1 VRFGLAQIRYRWGE
15 SRSWEEGTT
24 DNLEKAVEFIR
35 RAGREGAAVVAF
47 SEYFLGNVKPMP
59 IPCPITERLSQAAR
73 EANVY
78 VICGATRELVPKP
91 KGSRKAP
98 KPRICSF
105 VIAPNGKIVSKHYKQ
120 VFYPTERGLYDP
132 GPNRPT
138 TIHGVKVGILG
149 GYELLVP
156 EIARR
161 LAKAGAEILVV
172 QMVASSD
179 MPYML
184 ETMQSAVRA
193 RTMELLMPVLAVGQ
207 YGEFYG
213 GIMMQ
218 GGSIAYVP
226 ELGKFQGKW
235 APNGARL
242 VTRMG
247 EYENLLPVD
256 IAPETAREV
265 RKKFSWW

>member
-1 VRFGLAQIRYRWGE
+1 MRFGLAQMRYRWGE
-15 SRSWEEGTT
+15 NRSWEQGAT

-35 RAGREGAAVVAF
+35 RGGREGANVVAF

-59 IPCPITERLSQAAR
+59 IPCGITDRLCAAAR
-73 EANVY
+73 DANLY
-78 VICGATRELVPKP
+78 VIAGATRVAMPKA
-91 KGSRKAP
+91 KGSRRAP

-105 VIAPNGKIVSKHYKQ
+105 VIAPSGKMLSKHYKQ
-120 VFYPTERGLYDP
+120 VFYPTERGQFDP
-132 GPNRPT
+132 GPNRPAV
-138 TIHGVKVGILG
+138 IEGCKIGIVA

-156 EIARR
+156 EVSRKLVA
-161 LAKAGAEILVV
+161 AGAEILVV
-172 QMVASSD
+172 QMVATSE

-184 ETMQSAVRA
+184 ETMQSAIRA
-193 RTMELLMPVLAVGQ
+193 RTMELLVPVLAVGQ

-213 GIMMQ
+213 GAMYQ

-242 VTRMG
+242 VTRMAD
-247 EYENLLPVD
+247 YENLLSVEIDLEITKD
-256 IAPETAREV
+256 IQ
-265 RKKFSWW
+265 KKFTWQ

>member
-1 VRFGLAQIRYRWGE
+1 MRFGLAQMRYRWGE
-15 SRSWEEGTT
+15 SRSWHDGTT
-24 DNLEKAVEFIR
+24 DNLDKAVEFIR
-35 RAGREGAAVVAF
+35 RGGREGAAVVAF

-59 IPCPITERLSQAAR
+59 IPSPITDRLSQAAR

-78 VICGATRELVPKP
+78 VICGATRELLPKP
-91 KGSRKAP
+91 KGIRKSP

-105 VIAPNGKIVSKHYKQ
+105 VIAPNGRITSKHYRQ
-120 VFYPTERGLYDP
+120 MFYPTERGHYDP
-132 GPNRPT
+132 GTNRPAL
-138 TIHGVKVGILG
+138 IAGVRVGILA
-149 GYELLVP
+149 GYELLIP
-156 EIARR
+156 EIARK
-161 LAKAGAEILVV
+161 LANAGAQILLV
-172 QMVASSD
+172 QMTASSD

-213 GIMMQ
+213 GASQQ

-256 IAPETAREV
+256 IQPDMAHEI
-265 RKKFSWW
+265 RKKFSWN